1 MTSWEQFKTTAQ
13 QEKDALDAK
22 FTDTDITSKVSQMN
36 TALSRYVS
44 RAGISTVADS
54 ASDPDYA
61 TAQSIFQGLT
71 SGVNQYSAL
80 NKRMA
85 QQLGN
90 LSGNADIQNKLKQVG
105 ELRQDIPRLEKEL
118 ADTRLDLE
126 TAKARQ
132 QNADKPVDDTSFY
145 QGFSAKVGFTKP
157 LHTYSI
163 PVLIGF
169 GLLLLFLSG
178 LMLRDFFTPT
188 IGNAYGSSVYDTD
201 GVFSL
206 FTDSR
211 FYSVASGATFVFA
224 VVGILAYSGFLGQTL
239 K

>member
-1 MTSWEQFKTTAQ
+1 MSTWEQFKTTAQ
-13 QEKDALDAK
+13 QEKATLDAK
-22 FTDTDITSKVSQMN
+22 FTDTSITSKVSQMN
-36 TALSRYVS
+36 SALARYVS
-44 RAGISTVADS
+44 RAGISKVGNS

-61 TAQSIFQGLT
+61 SAQSIFQELT
-71 SGVNQYSAL
+71 SGVNQYTAL

-90 LSGNADIQNKLKQVG
+90 LSGNADVQNKLRQVG

-126 TAKARQ
+126 TANARQ
-132 QNADKPVDDTSFY
+132 QNAIKPAEDTSFY
-145 QGFSAKVGFTKP
+145 QGFSATVGFTKP
-157 LHTYSI
+157 LHTYSVPI
-163 PVLIGF
+163 LVGF

-178 LMLRDFFTPT
+178 LMLRDFFMPT
-188 IGNAYGSSVYDTD
+188 AGNAYSTSLYAEG

-211 FYSVASGATFVFA
+211 FYSVASGAAFVFA
-224 VVGILAYSGFLGQTL
+224 VVGILSYAGFLGQTL